1 MNLLEGGDLAL
12 KEAIFEV
19 LQRDDRAVICAAR
32 PWTPDASARITQLAD
47 DLRLPAEA
55 TAGGHERFL
64 EKVAIGE
71 LLMANQR
78 LGLQLSRRQFVE
90 LVIHYAEH
98 ETFPGWAQAL
108 AAGRQ

>member
-1 MNLLEGGDLAL
+1 MVL
-12 KEAIFEV
+12 KEAVFEV
-19 LQRDDRAVICAAR
+19 LQMDDRAVICAAR
-32 PWTPDASARITQLAD
+32 PWTPDAPARIAQLAD
-47 DLRLPAEA
+47 DLSLPAEA
-55 TAGGHERFL
+55 TADGHERFL

-98 ETFPGWAQAL
+98 ETFPDWAQQL
-108 AAGRQ
+108 AARKE